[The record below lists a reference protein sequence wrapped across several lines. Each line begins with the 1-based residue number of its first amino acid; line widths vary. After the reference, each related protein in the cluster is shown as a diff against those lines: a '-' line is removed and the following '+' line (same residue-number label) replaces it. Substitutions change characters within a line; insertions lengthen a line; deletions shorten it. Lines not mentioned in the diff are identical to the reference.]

1 MNSGENTGLR
11 AVTGQ
16 SVRPAINIADFNKR
30 NAEAYFPH
38 VSELLA
44 HTAEIDFLV
53 PGAIPRGNIVLMSGA
68 PFSGKTWAAY
78 SLAYAVASGTP
89 WLGRGAPAVQGTV
102 AICNYDQPTETM
114 GVRIRD
120 VGITADMPVHVHTF
134 GLTKPPG
141 ANMPEMLM
149 LPAHESRLKSVF
161 EHLKP
166 VLIIVD
172 SLRQSNNLDEN
183 SNKDMAALMATFK
196 RWQRFNNTT
205 VVLIH
210 HTTKSGSEGST
221 YKSAARGSGEISA
234 SSDVELTIENESI
247 AWTKSRSWNIGDT
260 KKCTFALVD
269 EFSDTPDDDE
279 VEEQEIEIIKHVRMK
294 ALTPIPGELEA
305 LGIKLLIEGMK
316 RLNANGVAQ
325 YKDIRAVCRD
335 LDDTAFKKA
344 LRNARIKK
352 AVRFV
357 KTPRG
362 RGYVLS
368 ASVS

>member
-1 MNSGENTGLR
+1 MGNEGLR
-11 AVTGQ
+11 AVPNTQ
-16 SVRPAINIADFNKR
+16 PRAINIADFNQR

-38 VSELLA
+38 VSELLS
-44 HTAEIDFLV
+44 HTTQIDFLV

-89 WLGRGAPAVQGTV
+89 WLGRGMPAVQGTV
-102 AICNYDQPTETM
+102 CICNYDQPTETM

-120 VGITADMPVHVHTF
+120 VGITPDMPVHVHTF

-141 ANMPEMLM
+141 ANLPEMLM
-149 LPAHESRLKSVF
+149 LPAHESRLKSAF
-161 EHLKP
+161 DHIKP
-166 VLIIVD
+166 SLIIVD

-210 HTTKSGSEGST
+210 HTTKGDDGSKW
-221 YKSAARGSGEISA
+221 KSAARGSGEISA
-234 SSDVELTIENESI
+234 SSDVELTVADKKIT
-247 AWTKSRSWNIGDT
+247 WTKSRSWNIGDT
-260 KKCTFALVD
+260 DEVTFNLVD
-269 EFSDTPDDDE
+269 EFSDIEDDGL
-279 VEEQEIEIIKHVRMK
+279 EEQEIEIIKHVRMK
-294 ALTPIPGELEA
+294 ATTSMPGELEA
-305 LGIKLLIEGMK
+305 LGIEILVAGMK
-316 RLNANGVAQ
+316 QLRVDRPLS
-325 YKDIRAVCRD
+325 YKDARAVCKE

-344 LRNARIKK
+344 LRNARLKK
-352 AVRFV
+352 RVRFV
-357 KTPRG
+357 KSPRG

-368 ASVS
+368 EGAEG